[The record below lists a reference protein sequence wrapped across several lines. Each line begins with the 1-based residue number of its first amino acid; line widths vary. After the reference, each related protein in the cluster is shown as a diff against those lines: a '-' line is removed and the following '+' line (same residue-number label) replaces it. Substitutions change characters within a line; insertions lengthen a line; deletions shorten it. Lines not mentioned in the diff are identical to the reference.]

1 MDSLRKKVGII
12 FGGQSAEHEVSIQ
25 SARNIVEAMD
35 KDKYEVT
42 EIFIDKNG
50 EWFVNSASV
59 NPFDILKTVE
69 VVFPIVHGTNGEDGA
84 LQGLLR
90 MVGVP
95 FVGADVLGSA
105 VGMDKDVMKR
115 LLRDAGIPIGKFVT
129 TRKSDELSYD
139 QAVDK
144 LGVPLFVKPANA
156 GSSVGVHKVKS
167 AEEYASALMDAFKYD
182 TKVLVEEYIKGR
194 EIECAVLGNYEP
206 RASLPGEVQA
216 SHEFYSYDAKYIDP
230 NGAKIIIPAD
240 LSTELVLE
248 VQEIAIK
255 TFQTLECYG
264 LARVDV
270 FVTPENKIIV
280 NEINTLPGFTSI
292 SMYPKM
298 WQVSGINYTDL
309 ISKLIELA
317 LSRLAKLRV

>member
-1 MDSLRKKVGII
+1 MDRFRKKVGII

-42 EIFIDKNG
+42 EIYIDKKG

-129 TRKSDELSYD
+129 IRKSEELTYD
-139 QAVDK
+139 QAFDK

-194 EIECAVLGNYEP
+194 EIECAVLGNDEP
-206 RASLPGEVQA
+206 KASLPGEVRA